1 MIAFLGLQFL
11 HLSRLVPRERAQHRR
26 WLNYCSWVAKLRR
39 KLNCI
44 MNINEEIARLRDLL
58 PASWRMTTSIKSKPE
73 QNEPIASSQILPWSK
88 GVQVS
93 INFRLWRQLSEAQRD
108 LLLLH
113 ETSWRQQ
120 TRWLQTGAYQGIA
133 AVSLVGG
140 IVETL
145 QGDVT
150 GIAIALL
157 LGTIGINQI
166 LRSNKSSQVRVEA
179 DQEAISIAQKRGYR
193 EEEAA
198 KALLEAIPAAAR
210 LIGRNTPEFT
220 ELIRCQNLKAI
231 AGLSK
236 TTIPDTLINDI

>member
-1 MIAFLGLQFL
+1 
-11 HLSRLVPRERAQHRR
+11 
-26 WLNYCSWVAKLRR
+26 
-39 KLNCI
+39 

-88 GVQVS
+88 GVQVG
-93 INFRLWRQLSEAQRD
+93 INFRLWRQLPEAQRD

-113 ETSWRQQ
+113 EISWRQK
-120 TRWLQTGAYQGIA
+120 TKWLQAGAYQGIA
-133 AVSLVGG
+133 VAALVGG
-140 IVETL
+140 IVEAL

-150 GIAIALL
+150 GMAIAIL

-166 LRSNKSSQVRVEA
+166 LRKNKSSQIEVDA
-179 DQEAISIAQKRGYR
+179 DNEAIEIAQKRGYR
-193 EEEAA
+193 DSEAA
-198 KALLEAIPAAAR
+198 QALLEAIPAAAR

-220 ELIRCQNLKAI
+220 ELIRCQNLRAI

-236 TTIPDTLINDI
+236 TNIPDTVINDF